1 MVRNNKILVIY
12 HKIVSHEYFLDE
24 MQIPDV
30 VIATKFL
37 DFAEGL
43 NINEFVVEDGVR
55 TIWLEDGMYYI
66 AHGECIRET
75 DGEKAREIIN
85 TLRECGIEFK
95 DNDSSG
101 SSEA

>member
-1 MVRNNKILVIY
+1 MKSI
-12 HKIVSHEYFLDE
+12 KQIVNEWYETIDNIDE
-24 MQIPDV
+24 
-30 VIATKFL
+30 FL

-43 NINEFVVEDGVR
+43 NINEFVVENGVR

>member
-1 MVRNNKILVIY
+1 MKSVKQIVNEWYETINNI
-12 HKIVSHEYFLDE
+12 DE
-24 MQIPDV
+24 
-30 VIATKFL
+30 FL

>member
-1 MVRNNKILVIY
+1 MKSI
-12 HKIVSHEYFLDE
+12 KQIVNEWYETIDNIDEFLG
-24 MQIPDV
+24 
-30 VIATKFL
+30 
-37 DFAEGL
+37 FAEGL

>member
-1 MVRNNKILVIY
+1 MKSI
-12 HKIVSHEYFLDE
+12 KQIVNEWYETIDNIDE
-24 MQIPDV
+24 
-30 VIATKFL
+30 FL

>member
-1 MVRNNKILVIY
+1 MKSI
-12 HKIVSHEYFLDE
+12 KQIVNEWYETIDNIDE
-24 MQIPDV
+24 
-30 VIATKFL
+30 FL

-95 DNDSSG
+95 DNDSSR

>member
-1 MVRNNKILVIY
+1 MKSVKQ
-12 HKIVSHEYFLDE
+12 IVNEWYETIDNIDE
-24 MQIPDV
+24 
-30 VIATKFL
+30 FL

>member
-1 MVRNNKILVIY
+1 MKSI
-12 HKIVSHEYFLDE
+12 KQIVNEWYETIDNIDE
-24 MQIPDV
+24 
-30 VIATKFL
+30 FL

-43 NINEFVVEDGVR
+43 NINEFVVENGIR